1 MEKLNIAELL
11 KDCPKGMK
19 LYTTIWGEVEFIKV
33 DDLGLITILPTSNL
47 HNTND
52 TRLLY
57 SNGRFTLEGECV
69 IFPSKDQRDWSKFHR
84 PFVDGDILTN
94 EKGSIFIY
102 KGPMCYNKMLSD
114 FYCGYRKTDGAF
126 VPKLFKDRHFGD
138 VSECR
143 FATEKEKQQLFDAI
157 EENGYKW
164 NSETKTLEKLIEP
177 KFNIGDKIQ
186 NRIVK
191 TNNVYTIVGI
201 KGLKYFVNMN
211 NEKHNYEI
219 DFEVQD
225 DWELVPV
232 VPKFKVGD
240 KIKYKDSELYCT
252 LGEYSKDISAYR
264 TNIGLSLTYKDLEQ
278 WELVPN
284 KFDITTLKPFDKVLV
299 RQSDTDYWKPAFW
312 GRCIKSKSYPF
323 ITSFGHTTQAI
334 PFKNN
339 EWLVGTTEDCDNYY
353 KTWM

>member
-1 MEKLNIAELL
+1 MEKLNIAEIL

-19 LYTTIWGEVEFIKV
+19 LYTTVWGEVEFIKV
-33 DDLGLITILPTSNL
+33 CDFGTITILPTSNPY
-47 HNTND
+47 NTSN
-52 TRLLY
+52 TKILY
-57 SNGRFTLEGECV
+57 SNGRFTLNGECV
-69 IFPSKDQRDWSKFHR
+69 LFPSKENRDWSKFHR
-84 PFVDGDILTN
+84 PFEDGDILTN

-114 FYCGYRKTDGAF
+114 FYCGYRKADGAF

-138 VSECR
+138 GSECR

-164 NSETKTLEKLIEP
+164 NAETKTLEKLIDP
-177 KFNIGDKIQ
+177 KFKVGDRIK
-186 NRIVK
+186 NRIVR
-191 TNNVYTIVGI
+191 TNNVYTVVGI

-225 DWELVPV
+225 DWEL
-232 VPKFKVGD
+232 
-240 KIKYKDSELYCT
+240 
-252 LGEYSKDISAYR
+252 A
-264 TNIGLSLTYKDLEQ
+264 
-278 WELVPN
+278 PN

-312 GRCIKSKSYPF
+312 GRRITSKSYPF

-334 PFKNN
+334 PFKGN
-339 EWLVGTTEDCDNYY
+339 EWLVGTTEDCNDFY
-353 KTWM
+353 KTWV

>member
-1 MEKLNIAELL
+1 MEKLNIAEIL
-11 KDCPKGMK
+11 KDCPSGTK
-19 LYTTIWGEVEFIKV
+19 LYSTVHGEVELV
-33 DDLGLITILPTSNL
+33 DIYHDLIRCKFSYGITFVSF
-47 HNTND
+47 HSD
-52 TRLLY
+52 
-57 SNGRFTLEGECV
+57 GRWIEHVGECV
-69 IFPSKDQRDWSKFHR
+69 LFPSKDQRDWSKFHR
-84 PFVDGDILTN
+84 PFQDGDILTN
-94 EKGSIFIY
+94 ERGSIFIY

-114 FYCGYRKTDGAF
+114 FYCGYRKADGAF

-164 NSETKTLEKLIEP
+164 NAETKTLEKLIDP
-177 KFNIGDKIQ
+177 KFNVGDRIK

-191 TNNVYTIVGI
+191 TNNVYTVVGI

-225 DWELVPV
+225 D
-232 VPKFKVGD
+232 
-240 KIKYKDSELYCT
+240 
-252 LGEYSKDISAYR
+252 
-264 TNIGLSLTYKDLEQ
+264 

-312 GRCIKSKSYPF
+312 GRRITSKSYPF

-334 PFKNN
+334 PFKHN
-339 EWLVGTTEDCDNYY
+339 EWLVGTTDDCDNYY
-353 KTWM
+353 KTWA